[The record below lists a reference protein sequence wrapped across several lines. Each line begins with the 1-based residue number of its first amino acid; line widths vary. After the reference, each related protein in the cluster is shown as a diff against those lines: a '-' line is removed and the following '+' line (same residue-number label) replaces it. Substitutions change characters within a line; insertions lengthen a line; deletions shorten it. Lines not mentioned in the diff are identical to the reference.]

1 MAKQILV
8 KIFCLLT
15 ILLLSFN
22 VLAIHEFED
31 EYYDEEEEDN
41 SHHEC
46 NDHLSIINGKNCTK
60 NKVFKLNNGLS
71 VSEVNKNLT
80 KFKIKN
86 SDTFG
91 LKNNTDNDIED
102 YDYDYDQNP
111 ENKNNVD
118 ALVDSIYDEN
128 ENISSVGSVVT
139 INSTFNKLNKL
150 YLKLYE
156 NIKPVE
162 QRLKQRFLELIS
174 TLELPN
180 DCLTSFARIND
191 GLGKG
196 QLWALK
202 CKLFFRRIFFSRKK
216 NFFNVSK
223 NFLKKKFSL

>member
-1 MAKQILV
+1 MKKNFTQFEN
-8 KIFCLLT
+8 KISN
-15 ILLLSFN
+15 I
-22 VLAIHEFED
+22 
-31 EYYDEEEEDN
+31 
-41 SHHEC
+41 
-46 NDHLSIINGKNCTK
+46 
-60 NKVFKLNNGLS
+60 
-71 VSEVNKNLT
+71 
-80 KFKIKN
+80 
-86 SDTFG
+86 FG
-91 LKNNTDNDIED
+91 LKNNTQNDIEE
-102 YDYDYDQNP
+102 YDYDYDQN
-111 ENKNNVD
+111 NKNNKID

-162 QRLKQRFLELIS
+162 QRFKQRFLKLIS

-216 NFFNVSK
+216 LFF
-223 NFLKKKFSL
+223 

>member
-8 KIFCLLT
+8 KIFFLLI
-15 ILLLSFN
+15 ILLLSFK
-22 VLAIHEFED
+22 VLAIDEYED

-46 NDHLSIINGKNCTK
+46 NDSLSIINGKNCTE
-60 NKVFKLNNGLS
+60 NQVLKLNNSLS
-71 VSEVNKNLT
+71 VSEVKKNLT
-80 KFKIKN
+80 EFENKISN
-86 SDTFG
+86 TFG
-91 LKNNTDNDIED
+91 LKNNTENDIEE
-102 YDYDYDQNP
+102 YDYDYDQN
-111 ENKNNVD
+111 NKNNNKVD
-118 ALVDSIYDEN
+118 ALVDSVYDEN

-139 INSTFNKLNKL
+139 INSTFNKLNEL
-150 YLKLYE
+150 YLKLNE

-202 CKLFFRRIFFSRKK
+202 CKLFFRRIFFSRKII
-216 NFFNVSK
+216 FF
-223 NFLKKKFSL
+223 